1 MIDFKE
7 ARKKVSII
15 EILVDWGYKFDKSKG
30 AVRPNF
36 VLRDE
41 FGKEIDRVI
50 VTNPK
55 DSANQ
60 GYWRRDGSRGDLI
73 SFIKENINQFPVVGR
88 NEVDTLNK
96 ILAYLMGVDDSD
108 HRIHGFNGS
117 DANTNGRKWLRINRE
132 FDLEDYL
139 DEMGIHEAKEFDIS
153 HFVRKNGVEHIDEL
167 MKFFETR
174 GITRE
179 TVEVFAPWIE
189 MVAKD
194 NTTPDGVSHHK
205 IWNVGFPYRVPGSQ
219 EIAGYE
225 VRNKGFK
232 GKAEG
237 TNSTTALWI
246 ASPTPPHLSAPLPS
260 EGRAVDSI
268 RFVFLFESAID
279 AMAFYQR
286 HQDLMK
292 SEECVFAS
300 TGGSFSD
307 QQITGTMAYYRR
319 AKAVDCF
326 DNDLQGRIYG
336 CRMVALLEGSL
347 REKSDKNLYKNLS
360 IKHEGEV
367 VKFEVGDKHF
377 ELAADLMDVETFRA
391 LTGIYGDKVIQ
402 RKAPEG
408 CKDWNDA
415 VKNDVRRGNSEESSN
430 GWHR

>member
-1 MIDFKE
+1 MIDYKE

-96 ILAYLMGVDDSD
+96 ILAYLMNISEEE
-108 HRIHGFNGS
+108 
-117 DANTNGRKWLRINRE
+117 KK
-132 FDLEDYL
+132 FDLENFL
-139 DEMGIHEAKEFDIS
+139 DKEGIHEAKEFDIS

-205 IWNVGFPYRVPGSQ
+205 IWNIGFPYRVPGSQ

-225 VRNKGFK
+225 VRNRGFK

-260 EGRAVDSI
+260 EGRRVDSI

-347 REKSDKNLYKNLS
+347 REKSDKNPYRIIS

-377 ELAADLMDVETFRA
+377 ELAADLVDVETFRA
-391 LTGIYGDKVIQ
+391 MTGIYGDRVIQ
-402 RKAPEG
+402 RKAPGG

-415 VKNDVRRGNSEESSN
+415 VKNDVRRGNSEDSSN